1 MVRTSVRSRTHIL
14 NCCDIN
20 LYQIAKYRYLFKK
33 TLGLLPNCFRD
44 MFNFAS
50 QIHSPN
56 TRNRPLA
63 LRGHVT
69 IASFKQRV
77 GILLMPKID
86 RAHKNCLAPAV
97 WKETH
102 LREIFYGTLIFQQR
116 SMICIGR
123 HVGGHTLALQHGGQN
138 YFLLLPC

>member
-1 MVRTSVRSRTHIL
+1 MLSQLTLTNLSKSKLFWCLQKLMTCRTIAKGLLETQHARKFGYDVAYMVRTSVRSRTHIL
-14 NCCDIN
+14 NCCDIH

-63 LRGHVT
+63 LGGHVT

-97 WKETH
+97 
-102 LREIFYGTLIFQQR
+102 
-116 SMICIGR
+116 
-123 HVGGHTLALQHGGQN
+123 
-138 YFLLLPC
+138 